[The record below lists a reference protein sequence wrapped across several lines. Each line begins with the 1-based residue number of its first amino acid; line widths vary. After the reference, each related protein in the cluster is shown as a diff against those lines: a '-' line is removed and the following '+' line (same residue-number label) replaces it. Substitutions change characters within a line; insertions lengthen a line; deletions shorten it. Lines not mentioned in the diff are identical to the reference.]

1 MPRGRKKIRSLPE
14 GRAPLRAEDLLRMS
28 GAAAQA
34 WDGAT
39 APGALDEADARV
51 GGAGPRAG
59 RGAGGA
65 APRPTP
71 GGGGRAGG
79 SALGKLVRRAP
90 QNVRRLVAG
99 AVSGGVGK
107 TCTSPLEVV
116 RMRVMVG
123 GGEVGLAQVVREI
136 WSKGRVRG
144 FFAGNLA
151 DVVRVAP
158 QKAVQ
163 LAAFENFKRLLG
175 RADPETGEVATGA
188 AGAFCAGALAGV
200 VSTAVCYPLETV
212 RTRMGV
218 DPGAYRGILDCV
230 RQLALSS
237 GGVRTLYG
245 GIGASMTGVIPY
257 AALNLGT
264 YDTLQR
270 GYRLYTGEDKV
281 PKEVCGLCG
290 AVAGPLAAT
299 ATFPLEVVRRRMM
312 MGAGYSSVLEA
323 LRVIWATEGG
333 QALFRGCGLS
343 WLKLAPSAGITFMV
357 YELVKEELQVSR

>member
-1 MPRGRKKIRSLPE
+1 MDDVDALLEAAQGQLNSSLSNRDYGAALRSLE
-14 GRAPLRAEDLLRMS
+14 RLKAAILGAEDVSASEAEADDASVPSTSDWSETDDQARQSVALRPVASLSVQPDTNQTTTETALVVSSEHSEDVDFVSDAASLRKVLGLAS
-28 GAAAQA
+28 GSSSSIALHRL
-34 WDGAT
+34 G
-39 APGALDEADARV
+39 GALVLDA
-51 GGAGPRAG
+51 
-59 RGAGGA
+59 
-65 APRPTP
+65 
-71 GGGGRAGG
+71 
-79 SALGKLVRRAP
+79 
-90 QNVRRLVAG
+90 
-99 AVSGGVGK
+99 GVDDAWG
-107 TCTSPLEVV
+107 
-116 RMRVMVG
+116 
-123 GGEVGLAQVVREI
+123 
-136 WSKGRVRG
+136 
-144 FFAGNLA
+144 
-151 DVVRVAP
+151 DV
-158 QKAVQ
+158 
-163 LAAFENFKRLLG
+163 
-175 RADPETGEVATGA
+175 DPETGEVATGA

-218 DPGAYRGILDCV
+218 DPGAYRGMLDCV

-333 QALFRGCGLS
+333 RALFRGCGLS